1 MMPVRSQLFSASPN
15 GKKNIRP
22 RVLIV
27 DDDIEITNLLHLV
40 LDPNEFEVSSCHT
53 GREAVELAK
62 KLQPDV
68 MIVDMYLPEMDG
80 LAVTRAVRS
89 FSNLP
94 ILILSV
100 IDKPAVI
107 EQALREGA
115 DDFMTKPVNQTL
127 LVAHL
132 KNLARRHRAERAALV
147 ANLKGSI

>member
-1 MMPVRSQLFSASPN
+1 MMPVRNRLFSTAPN
-15 GKKNIRP
+15 GKKSIRI

-27 DDDIEITNLLHLV
+27 DDDIEITNLLYLI
-40 LDPNEFEVSSCHT
+40 LDPNEFEVTSCHT
-53 GREAVELAK
+53 GREAIELAK
-62 KLQPDV
+62 KINPDV
-68 MIVDMYLPEMDG
+68 MVVDMYLPEMDG
-80 LAVTRAVRS
+80 MAITRTVRS

-115 DDFMTKPVNQTL
+115 DDFMTKPVNQVL

-132 KNLARRHRAERAALV
+132 KNLARRHRAERAALL
-147 ANLKGSI
+147 ANPGRS